1 MDTHVDKKPKIGET
15 TVDPAR
21 CEFHI
26 VKKNRQCGML
36 KSKQSTQYCTEHLLL
51 AKRNEGAQLRNNN
64 TKKGNRV
71 PCPLD
76 NNHTVWEIDLKK
88 HLKKCTKGKS
98 NNMNAGKPWFV
109 PDVNCGQSE
118 SSSGESKS
126 TQELILQVI
135 PVLQKLQELN
145 MFDGDNIPR
154 KEILKDQH
162 VQDHRVEQL
171 LGNQSRHAVQQSSLI
186 QHIRK
191 SLNKNSNKTG
201 NPLFVE
207 FGCGRAELSR
217 YLNLSLSLD
226 HESDKKI
233 ADESKPSMGNLLS
246 FLLIDRG
253 ANRLKFDH
261 KFAEDCHPLPG
272 PVVKR
277 EKADIKDIDL
287 NALIEC
293 DFQNH
298 DELNVVSVSKHLCG
312 VATDLT
318 LRCLEKSMTNAE
330 NNKKYSVCIAMC
342 CRHVCNFDDYVN
354 PLYISSLLE
363 KHDSAKNLK
372 ASEFFYS
379 LTKICSWATCGRRPD
394 VDIHTRAT
402 HFTKLSIEER
412 EQLGMIS
419 RRIIDTGRLEYIQQ
433 CDVWKQHTSS
443 SAKLVQYCDLST
455 SLENVALVV

>member
-1 MDTHVDKKPKIGET
+1 MDEHVDKKAKVGET
-15 TVDPAR
+15 AVDPAR

-36 KSKQSTQYCTEHLLL
+36 KSKQSTRYCTEHLLL

-88 HLKKCTKGKS
+88 HLRKCTKGKS
-98 NNMNAGKPWFV
+98 NNMNVGKPWFV
-109 PDVNCGQSE
+109 SDVNCGVVN
-118 SSSGESKS
+118 SSTDEIKN
-126 TQELILQVI
+126 TQDLILQAI
-135 PVLQKLQELN
+135 PILQKLQESG
-145 MFDGDNIPR
+145 MFDGDNAPK

-191 SLNKNSNKTG
+191 TLNFDNSRKTDKT
-201 NPLFVE
+201 LFVE

-226 HESDKKI
+226 LESDNVS
-233 ADESKPSMGNLLS
+233 EPRLSENPYS

-253 ANRLKFDH
+253 TNRLKFDH

-272 PVVKR
+272 PVIKR
-277 EKADIKDIDL
+277 EKVDIKDIDL
-287 NALIEC
+287 DGLIKC
-293 DFQNH
+293 DFEEHNG
-298 DELNVVSVSKHLCG
+298 LNLVSVSKHLCG

-318 LRCLEKSMTNAE
+318 LRCLEKSMSSVE
-330 NNKKYSVCIAMC
+330 EKRKYSVCIAMC

-354 PLYISSLLE
+354 PSYISSLLE
-363 KHDSAKNLK
+363 NHDSSKKLR
-372 ASEFFYS
+372 ASEFFHS

-394 VDIHTRAT
+394 VDIHTKDT
-402 HFTKLSIEER
+402 HFTRLSIVER

-419 RRIIDTGRLEYIQQ
+419 RRIIDTGRLEYIQHS
-433 CDVWKQHTSS
+433 DAWKQRLCSK
-443 SAKLVQYCDLST
+443 AKLIQYCDLST